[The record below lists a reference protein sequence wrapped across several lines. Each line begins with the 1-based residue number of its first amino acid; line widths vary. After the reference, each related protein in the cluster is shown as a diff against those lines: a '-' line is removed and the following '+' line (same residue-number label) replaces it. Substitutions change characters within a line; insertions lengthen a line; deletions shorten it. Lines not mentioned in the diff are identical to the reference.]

1 MEFDW
6 DAWSDLARSD
16 PAAFEEKRKQA
27 IADLIATMPEAHRQR
42 LRGLQ
47 ARIDLERRRSS
58 SALGA
63 CIRISNLMW
72 ESFAELQEAL
82 DVLTAALKPGGAP
95 PPALQPVTNAQIL
108 PFQPRR

>member
-6 DAWSDLARSD
+6 DAWSELARSD

-27 IADLIATMPEAHRQR
+27 VAALIAAAPEKHRQR
-42 LRGLQ
+42 LTGLQ
-47 ARIDLERRRSS
+47 SRIDLERQRSS

-72 ESFAELQEAL
+72 ESFAELQRAL
-82 DVLTAALKPGGAP
+82 DVLTDTLQPGVRP
-95 PPALQPVTNAQIL
+95 VPALRPATNAQIL
-108 PFQPRR
+108 PFPPRR